1 MKIHDLTL
9 TLYEGMPRFPVPWY
23 PSPEFSFVLTPDND
37 PSNSHRYAG
46 KVMLFNHG
54 GTHLDS
60 PLHYNYFDGK
70 KTIDLVPPE
79 VLVGPCLVVRFYDKA
94 NLAAISA
101 ADLEQA
107 TGGKDL
113 KGKRLL
119 IITGYTDRNWER
131 EDYFSV
137 SPYLTEDAGKWI
149 VDKGVV
155 LVGID
160 FQTDKPGDGAFLA
173 HNALLSHEVYILEYL
188 CNVSALPDEC
198 LLVVAPLKLK
208 GMEASTCRVFA
219 LELS

>member
-1 MKIHDLTL
+1 MKIHDLSL

-23 PSPEFSFVLTPDND
+23 PSPEFTFILTPDNY

-46 KVMLFNHG
+46 KVALFNHG

-60 PLHYNYFDGK
+60 PLHYNYFGSQ
-70 KTIDLVPPE
+70 KTIDQVPAE
-79 VLVGPCLVVRFYDKA
+79 VLVGPCVVLRFYDKG
-94 NLAAISA
+94 NLETISA
-101 ADLEQA
+101 ADLEKAAQ
-107 TGGKDL
+107 GQNL

-119 IITGYTDRNWER
+119 ILTGYTDRNWER

-137 SPYLTEDAGKWI
+137 SPYLTEDAGQWM
-149 VDKGVV
+149 VDKGVA

-160 FQTDKPGDGAFLA
+160 FQTDKPGDGSFPA
-173 HNALLSHEVYILEYL
+173 HNVLLRNEVYILEYL
-188 CNVSALPDEC
+188 CNCSSVPDQC

-219 LELS
+219 LEL